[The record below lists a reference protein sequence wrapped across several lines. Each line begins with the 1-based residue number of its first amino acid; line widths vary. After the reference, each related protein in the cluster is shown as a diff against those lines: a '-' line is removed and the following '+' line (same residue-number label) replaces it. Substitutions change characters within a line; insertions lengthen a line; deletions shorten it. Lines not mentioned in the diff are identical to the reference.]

1 MIKTIIFTA
10 LLAMASARPD
20 SPRRSYAP
28 PSNAYAAPSRQSYD
42 RSSREQ
48 IAILRDDRVH
58 PSAAGEYSLDFE
70 TANGIQVSE
79 SGYGSG
85 PDGAVET
92 QGSVR
97 FTHPDGESFELTYV
111 ADAAGGYQPE
121 SSALPVAPEFPHE
134 IPQFVLDQIA
144 KAAREDEEAA
154 RSGSSGGRY
163 AAPEPS
169 SAYSAPRRG

>member
-1 MIKTIIFTA
+1 IIFQVFFAA
-10 LLAMASARPD
+10 LVAVAAARPD
-20 SPRRSYAP
+20 SR
-28 PSNAYAAPSRQSYD
+28 YAAPEPQTYRG
-42 RSSREQ
+42 RSEE

-144 KAAREDEEAA
+144 KAAEED
-154 RSGSSGGRY
+154 
-163 AAPEPS
+163 
-169 SAYSAPRRG
+169 